1 MEHEIKQ
8 FHLKDFTIADAG
20 QVKAV
25 FATLGVVDHDGD
37 IILPGSIVNGQTVR
51 MSAYN
56 HASWGGALPVGKG
69 TIVEIGNELV
79 FNGQFFMDTEG
90 GAETYK
96 TVKGLGDLGEWSFGF
111 DVLDKA
117 VSVDQT
123 SQQEVRLLK
132 KLNVYEVS
140 PVLLGAGIGTR
151 TTDIKARGHE
161 EKGAIPSHST
171 DTTDEAWSGPDNE
184 KNVLKDQSFDYY
196 KTIYAYVDDGADRAL
211 KTSYRFI
218 HHMVSGAGKGGAA
231 NVRACRAGIGILNGA
246 RGGTTIPSSAK
257 QGVYDHLARHLRDAG
272 LEAPELASKDDEGL
286 RLKDHADMVLDD
298 AKDFVARA
306 QSIADL
312 RQEKGKEPASEKNRD
327 NLKAIA
333 SELTKAAGELTR
345 LAESAPEVEAKKA
358 NAEAAAL
365 FARLETNEI
374 MGGL

>member
-117 VSVDQT
+117 VSVDQV

-184 KNVLKDQSFDYY
+184 KNVL
-196 KTIYAYVDDGADRAL
+196 
-211 KTSYRFI
+211 
-218 HHMVSGAGKGGAA
+218 MVSGAGKGGAA

-286 RLKDHADMVLDD
+286 RFKDHADMVLDD